1 MCRRWSGRTL
11 SHQPDLD
18 EEMIPMID
26 WGSEDWGG
34 GVHHA
39 TNGSWVTDTHGADAG
54 TADQ

>member
-1 MCRRWSGRTL
+1 
-11 SHQPDLD
+11 LD